1 MTIELPAPLQTG
13 LTFFHPLLMWV
24 LFGLS
29 IYALVLGV
37 KLKRTRKATGDEK
50 KVLIKGKYNIRH
62 YQIGSLMLAL
72 MVFGTVVGMG
82 ATYVNNG
89 KLFFGPHLLVGLG
102 MTTMVAISASLAPLM
117 QQGVAW
123 ARVTHVAMNMTLLTL
138 FGWQAFTGLQIVQK
152 ILTSAS

>member
-24 LFGLS
+24 LFALS

-37 KLKRTRKATGDEK
+37 KLKRTRKATGEEK
-50 KVLIKGKYNIRH
+50 KALIKGKYNVRH
-62 YQIGSLMLAL
+62 YQIGSIMLAL
-72 MVFGTVVGMG
+72 MVFGTVVGMA

-102 MTTMVAISASLAPLM
+102 MTTMVAISASLAPFM
-117 QQGVAW
+117 QQGVTW

-152 ILTSAS
+152 ILSSAS